1 MNSRAFIHLIVLPVS
16 AVPKGHM
23 PLIYQACEFAEHWY
37 SVGLA
42 IALSVGHQSR

>member
-23 PLIYQACEFAEHWY
+23 PLIYQACEFGEHWY